1 MKQTSI
7 PKTRFMTNPP
17 FYIKPIFSNLYI
29 FNTIFFYHFQLTN
42 KFIAYIVLSVLHIVV
57 HLILIRK
64 ETLLLHIQL
73 DPRSNTPIWEQI
85 VQNIKELVLKNMLA
99 PSDKLPS
106 VRELASLLVINP
118 NTVSKAYQEL
128 ERQGIIETLRGNG
141 TFVSQSITPTLDER
155 KIAMVEKQFHQL
167 LLEASYLGIT
177 KDKLRDWI
185 DSYYKEIGGST
196 DAESDKLE
204 ENN

>member
-1 MKQTSI
+1 M
-7 PKTRFMTNPP
+7 
-17 FYIKPIFSNLYI
+17 
-29 FNTIFFYHFQLTN
+29 
-42 KFIAYIVLSVLHIVV
+42 
-57 HLILIRK
+57 
-64 ETLLLHIQL
+64 HIQL

-128 ERQGIIETLRGNG
+128 ERQGIIETLRGKG

-167 LLEASYLGIT
+167 LLEVLA
-177 KDKLRDWI
+177 R
-185 DSYYKEIGGST
+185 
-196 DAESDKLE
+196 
-204 ENN
+204 

>member
-1 MKQTSI
+1 M
-7 PKTRFMTNPP
+7 
-17 FYIKPIFSNLYI
+17 
-29 FNTIFFYHFQLTN
+29 
-42 KFIAYIVLSVLHIVV
+42 
-57 HLILIRK
+57 RK

-128 ERQGIIETLRGNG
+128 ERQGIIETLRGKG

-177 KDKLRDWI
+177 KDKIHDWI
-185 DSYYKEIGGST
+185 NSYYKEIGGNM
-196 DAESDKLE
+196 DAESDKFE